1 VRFLIDECCA
11 KRLTRIAHA
20 AGFEAYHVA
29 ERGLAGYPD
38 HELKQIILREEF
50 TFVTNN
56 ADDFLRIYGEM
67 ELHAGLIIL
76 KPNVSRAQQRELF
89 SLALSELRNGQLADL
104 VNKVLEVDVDGV
116 KIYDL
121 PGTK

>member
-1 VRFLIDECCA
+1 MRFLIDECCA

-20 AGFEAYHVA
+20 AGFEAYHVV

-38 HELKQIILREEF
+38 RKLKQIILREEF

-67 ELHAGLIIL
+67 ELHPGLIIL
-76 KPNVSRAQQRELF
+76 KPNVSRDQQRGLF
-89 SLALSELRNGQLADL
+89 SLALAELGNRQLVDL
-104 VNKVLEVDVDGV
+104 VNKVVEVDFDGV
-116 KIYDL
+116 RVYHL
-121 PGTK
+121 PASD

>member
-20 AGFEAYHVA
+20 AGFEAYHVV
-29 ERGLAGYPD
+29 ERGLAGSPD
-38 HELKQIILREEF
+38 HQLKQIIVREEF

-56 ADDFLRIYGEM
+56 ADDFLRIYDGM

-76 KPNVSRAQQRELF
+76 KPNAPREQQRELF
-89 SLALSELRNGQLADL
+89 SQALAELGNRQLADL
-104 VNKVLEVDVDGV
+104 VNKVVEVDFDGV
-116 KIYDL
+116 RVYDL
-121 PGTK
+121 PAQD